1 MTWIP
6 GREWLEE
13 SNVAKWLAERGMDLS
28 QFIEWTWRAPETF
41 WPVFLKVLG
50 LKFRRE
56 PERILDISKGKPWAK
71 WFLGSRLN
79 VTDMLELEGTSV
91 ISFNERGDVKVI
103 YPDELLSKTKSVSS
117 WLKKAG
123 LKKGDRVAVYMPMTA
138 EIVPVMLGIV
148 RAGMIAVP
156 LFSGFGEEPVRVRI
170 EDSES
175 KVIFTVTSYERKG
188 REIDL
193 SKNLEKLRVT
203 KVALNEG
210 RKEIKDYHDL
220 KDVFKTGG
228 DGYEESEAEDPM
240 MIVYTSG
247 TTGRPKGCVHVHGGF
262 PIKASADMYFHFDVR
277 KGETVSWITDMGWM
291 MGPWLV
297 FGSLLLRS
305 NVALFDG
312 VPSAVT
318 LSQFIES
325 TSLSILGMSATLIRT
340 LRSQSPDLRLEVRV
354 VGNTG
359 EPIDPE
365 NWTWIQK
372 VTSAPVINYSGGTE
386 ISGGILGNY
395 VVKEMKPSGFNGSS
409 PGIRAEV
416 LLESGQPAPPNVE
429 GELVVMSIWPGMTR
443 GFWRDE
449 ERYLKTYWS
458 KWEGV
463 WVHGDLAMRDEEGHF
478 YIVGRSDDTIKVAGK
493 RVGPGEIE
501 AVINSHPKVVESA
514 CVGIPD
520 PMKGEKIVCL
530 VVPKEESRE
539 LTEEILAY
547 VVERIGK
554 ALSPSEVK
562 VVPELPKTRNAKIM
576 RRLIRNVILGRELGD
591 VSSLENPWALDHIK
605 KIFSL

>member
-1 MTWIP
+1 
-6 GREWLEE
+6 
-13 SNVAKWLAERGMDLS
+13 
-28 QFIEWTWRAPETF
+28 
-41 WPVFLKVLG
+41 
-50 LKFRRE
+50 
-56 PERILDISKGKPWAK
+56 
-71 WFLGSRLN
+71 
-79 VTDMLELEGTSV
+79 
-91 ISFNERGDVKVI
+91 
-103 YPDELLSKTKSVSS
+103 
-117 WLKKAG
+117 
-123 LKKGDRVAVYMPMTA
+123 MTA

-386 ISGGILGNY
+386 ISGGILGN
-395 VVKEMKPSGFNGSS
+395 
-409 PGIRAEV
+409 
-416 LLESGQPAPPNVE
+416 
-429 GELVVMSIWPGMTR
+429 
-443 GFWRDE
+443 
-449 ERYLKTYWS
+449 
-458 KWEGV
+458 
-463 WVHGDLAMRDEEGHF
+463 
-478 YIVGRSDDTIKVAGK
+478 
-493 RVGPGEIE
+493 
-501 AVINSHPKVVESA
+501 
-514 CVGIPD
+514 
-520 PMKGEKIVCL
+520 
-530 VVPKEESRE
+530 
-539 LTEEILAY
+539 
-547 VVERIGK
+547 
-554 ALSPSEVK
+554 
-562 VVPELPKTRNAKIM
+562 
-576 RRLIRNVILGRELGD
+576 
-591 VSSLENPWALDHIK
+591 
-605 KIFSL
+605 